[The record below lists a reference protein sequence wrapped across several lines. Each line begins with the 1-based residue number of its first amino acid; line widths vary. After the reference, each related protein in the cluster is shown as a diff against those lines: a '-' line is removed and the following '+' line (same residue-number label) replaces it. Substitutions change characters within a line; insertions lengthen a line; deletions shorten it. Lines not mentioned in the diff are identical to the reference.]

1 MPKAKTNKGVVKRV
15 RVTKSGKIKFRHTFT
30 SHIMS
35 HKSGDTKRRYRRRG
49 VLKSK
54 TETTKILKMLGKAR
68 P

>member
-35 HKSGDTKRRYRRRG
+35 HKSGDRKRALRRRG
-49 VLKSK
+49 VLKST
-54 TETTKILKMLGKAR
+54 TETNKILKMLGKAR